1 MKAMNNPRTFSP
13 RGFQLARHWIMAA
26 ALAALGGCGQDE
38 QKQAAAPP
46 PPVVEVTEVVQRDVP
61 VRQEWVGTLDGMVN
75 AQILAQVTGYLIKQ
89 NYREGEPVRKGQ
101 LLYEI
106 DPRTFQATLDQARAN
121 LARQEAV
128 LKTAQLE
135 MNRVQR
141 LLPEN
146 AVSVRDRDNAV
157 GRVASAEAQVL
168 AAKAAAENA
177 KLELGFTRIVS
188 PIDGVAGLS
197 QAQLGN
203 LVGPGSANAVLTTV
217 SQVDPIKAYIPLS
230 EQEYLRFARA
240 RQNGEAERDSIP
252 LELILADGSTYP
264 HPGKFFFADREVD
277 VKTGTIKVAV
287 LFQNP
292 GDLLRPGQ
300 YARVRAVVRNRAGA
314 LLVPARAVMDLQGK
328 SLLGVVNADNTV
340 AIRPVKPA
348 ETVDSLVVIEE
359 GLKPGER
366 VIVEGLQ
373 KVKGGMR
380 VTPKPYGEASPAA
393 SAGAR

>member
-1 MKAMNNPRTFSP
+1 MKAMNNPRTFGP
-13 RGFQLARHWIMAA
+13 RGFQPARHWIMAA
-26 ALAALGGCGQDE
+26 ALAALGGCGQAE
-38 QKQAAAPP
+38 QKQVAAPP

-168 AAKAAAENA
+168 AAKAAVENA

-300 YARVRAVVRNRAGA
+300 YARVRAVVRNRPGA

-373 KVKGGMR
+373 KVKGGMQ

-393 SAGAR
+393 PLGAR